1 VSETTQ
7 QLIAS
12 ALQLSPQ
19 ERAVIANAI
28 LASLED
34 SPNDEAS
41 DVSQAWTDE
50 IRSRIDDIETRRVN
64 AIASSEAWK
73 IIDGEIELRMI
84 CSSFSRSAKER

>member
-19 ERAVIANAI
+19 ERADIANAI

-34 SPNDEAS
+34 SPNEGS
-41 DVSQAWTDE
+41 YEVLLAWTDE
-50 IRSRIDDIETRRVN
+50 IRSRIDDIDTGRVN
-64 AIASSEAWK
+64 AIASSDAWEM
-73 IIDGEIELRMI
+73 IDGEIE
-84 CSSFSRSAKER
+84 